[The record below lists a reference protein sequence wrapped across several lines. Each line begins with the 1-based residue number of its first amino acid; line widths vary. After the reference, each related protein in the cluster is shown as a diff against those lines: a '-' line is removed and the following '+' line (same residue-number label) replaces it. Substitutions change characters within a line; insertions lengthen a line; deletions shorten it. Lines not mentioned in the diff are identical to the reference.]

1 MKSFNQEN
9 HGSDSFFIA
18 NLLLGIAFSLQ
29 KHCYF
34 YCSFIGKVLIINMI
48 ITMKGEGRES
58 ARERRAKGRE
68 RERARE
74 RRAKVRSN
82 GGIMINYQL
91 SIIYIH
97 SETRL
102 VLPYFHAN
110 N

>member
-48 ITMKGEGRES
+48 ITMKGEGASFDKAS
-58 ARERRAKGRE
+58 AAYVPTK
-68 RERARE
+68 
-74 RRAKVRSN
+74 N
-82 GGIMINYQL
+82 
-91 SIIYIH
+91 
-97 SETRL
+97 
-102 VLPYFHAN
+102 
-110 N
+110 